1 MGSSSTSEVDDGR
14 YMSAPKKD
22 QMEAPMKKNT
32 DKNNDAEFTLHGVI
46 DWNMVVK
53 SWWNAHCLTPSLI
66 TLISQNVTPS
76 AEWTTLLWYIVDTD
90 AIPSLW
96 LMALLSSCSVGQLSR
111 I

>member
-1 MGSSSTSEVDDGR
+1 MGSSSTSEVADGR

-53 SWWNAHCLTPSLI
+53 SW
-66 TLISQNVTPS
+66 
-76 AEWTTLLWYIVDTD
+76 
-90 AIPSLW
+90 
-96 LMALLSSCSVGQLSR
+96 
-111 I
+111 